1 MQVSDSATIKQW
13 RQVLIGIRE
22 LLVLDGRTK
31 KAKRLKAQRQLL
43 LVMASDDELE
53 QMARI
58 SANMFDYPYEEVLKD
73 LRNDRELHRENV
85 QSWRGYLAKLQ
96 K

>member
-1 MQVSDSATIKQW
+1 MQASESAAVKEW
-13 RQVLIGIRE
+13 RRVLIRTRE
-22 LLVLDGRTK
+22 ILALDGRTK

-43 LVMASDDELE
+43 LAMTSDDELE

-58 SANMFDYPYEEVLKD
+58 SADMFDYPYEEVLKD
-73 LRNDRELHRENV
+73 LRNDREQHRNTV
-85 QSWRGYLAKLQ
+85 KSWRGHLAKFQ